1 MNRFWEHEYFR
12 ALLALELPVEDFA
25 VTGSAVLYAHGLI
38 DDPRDLDVL
47 ARGAAWERARR
58 LGEPKPTPLA
68 VGAEITLGDIQILD
82 RWFPGWNTAA
92 LIDEADVL
100 HGLRFVRLGVI
111 RATKARLGRPRDL
124 EHVALIDAHF
134 AKWPEK

>member
-12 ALLALELPVEDFA
+12 ALLALELPAGDFA

-47 ARGAAWERARR
+47 VRRRAWDRVLE
-58 LGEPKPTPLA
+58 LGEAKPTPLA
-68 VGAEITLGDIQILD
+68 EGSEVTLGDLQFVD
-82 RWFPGWNTAA
+82 RWFPGWSTDE

-100 HGLRFVRLGVI
+100 HGMRFVRLDVI
-111 RATKARLGRPRDL
+111 RETKARLGRPRDL
-124 EHVALIDAHF
+124 EHVALIDGKA
-134 AKWPEK
+134 WEK